1 MPFHLKFVQN
11 IKDFDDNSS
20 GKRYIYIRIDDVNQ
34 FFTHPQWILAGGV
47 SALWSLNG
55 ANFLEVV
62 AVRIVLAG
70 ALSAIVFGVS
80 VRFLIILQLRRDIV
94 KGLIMEDWK
103 VKFEVRVLLASWKI

>member
-11 IKDFDDNSS
+11 IKDFDDNSSS

-80 VRFLIILQLRRDIV
+80 VRFELSLRRDIV

-103 VKFEVRVLLASWKI
+103 VKFEVRILLASWKI